1 MPATAF
7 HLSVVP
13 MSRSTGKSSVAKAA
27 YITGGKLADER
38 TGKLHDYTRRGGV
51 EAVLHAQLKDAPEWS
66 RDVAQAWNAV
76 EAVESRR
83 NSQTAKV
90 IDGLAFPHGIDAEAR
105 RRMLTDFTREEF
117 GRKGFIWTASIHTP
131 DKDGDERN
139 YHAHVMWNERP
150 LTAEGF
156 AKTKDRSATAFETR
170 EAALVAM
177 RERWAA
183 LSAKQ
188 LERAGLPLE
197 AERWRQ
203 GHLTLQAQAEL
214 ARARGDIEFAEECA
228 NREPTKHLGRATV
241 ALERKGIPTERGDAW
256 EATEARNDQRR
267 ALRQQGAALERE
279 ETRLAAKERRRAA
292 YAEQH
297 EQAAPQT
304 VRLYRG
310 VGANVWP
317 AREGEAVFFSTNIER
332 ARGFGTLH
340 FVDVTPAEFA
350 QMKCPHS
357 KRILEAE
364 PIAKDDYRIDDAA
377 ILNRLR
383 LLETSQP
390 APDMRSHRA
399 AKLAGLEDV
408 QTLRGLWRSADTAQ
422 TFLKAAQAE
431 GFRVAR
437 VTERDA
443 DQSKADAE
451 ATASRNA
458 GRRAPH
464 YDAGDLIAYN
474 RQGYGLRLDGATLDD
489 DKAHDRMTQAAAQ
502 PLPSLAEVRQAV
514 LNDWKAQQAAY
525 RRETRAE
532 QLGDRAHVQAIRLQ
546 WRSAESPQA
555 FIKGLHEQDYTVA
568 RVSQQCALQSQVD
581 AVAAEQLPAK
591 ERPPVYRQGE
601 LLAITRHGQTFRLDG
616 ATLADARAPER
627 LTQTAQ
633 TPLPTFQQARRA
645 IEQGKADRQAERDT
659 RAQAAPQSRARAP
672 QGKALGMARA
682 ALSGLVEFLFGWL
695 ADRKTP
701 RRSVFTT
708 PRRNLATEA
717 REASKRADKSLAGA
731 KDIEANYGHRL
742 LQLDPEIQDSLR
754 RAREAEQ
761 RKRRDDERDRER

>member
-76 EAVESRR
+76 EAVENRR

-105 RRMLTDFTREEF
+105 KRMLTDFMREQF
-117 GRKGFIWTASIHTP
+117 GRKGLLWTASIHAP
-131 DKDGDERN
+131 DKDGDQRN
-139 YHAHVMWNERP
+139 YHAHVMWSERP
-150 LTAEGF
+150 LTADGF
-156 AKTKDRSATAFETR
+156 AKNKDRSGTAYDTR

-197 AERWRQ
+197 AERWKHA
-203 GHLTLQAQAEL
+203 HLKLEEQ
-214 ARARGDIEFAEECA
+214 RAAAIQRGDNTYAEQLTD
-228 NREPTKHLGRATV
+228 REPTKHLGRATV
-241 ALERKGIPTERGDAW
+241 ALERKGIATERGGAW
-256 EATEARNDQRR
+256 EATEARNDARQ
-267 ALRQQGAALERE
+267 ALRQQAAALVRE
-279 ETRLAAKERRRAA
+279 ETRLAAKDERAAA
-292 YAEQH
+292 YAASHAKTEP
-297 EQAAPQT
+297 ET
-304 VRLYRG
+304 IRLYRG
-310 VGANVWP
+310 IGNNVTLD
-317 AREGEAVFFSTNIER
+317 GSLNLDGVFFSTNKDR
-332 ARGFGTLH
+332 AAAFGTLH
-340 FVDVTPAEFA
+340 FVDVSREELKRY
-350 QMKCPHS
+350 KCPHS
-357 KRILEAE
+357 AHVLLHE
-364 PIAKDDYRIDDAA
+364 PAAKDDYRIADPA
-377 ILNRLR
+377 ILGRLR
-383 LLETSQP
+383 PLATEHQRSQ
-390 APDMRSHRA
+390 RA

-422 TFLKAAQAE
+422 TFLKAAQIE
-431 GFRVAR
+431 GFRLAR

-443 DQSKADAE
+443 AQSKAEAE

-464 YDAGDLIAYN
+464 YGAGDLIAYN

-489 DKAHDRMTQAAAQ
+489 DKAHDRMAQAAAK

-514 LNDWKAQQAAY
+514 LEDWKAQQAAY

-555 FIKGLHEQDYTVA
+555 FIKGLREQGYTVA

-581 AVAAEQLPAK
+581 AVAAEKLPAK
-591 ERPPVYRQGE
+591 ERPSVYRQGE
-601 LLAITRHGQTFRLDG
+601 LLAMTHHGQTFRLDG
-616 ATLADARAPER
+616 ATLADARAPQR

-682 ALSGLVEFLFGWL
+682 AFSGLVEYLFGWL
-695 ADRKTP
+695 GDRKP
-701 RRSVFTT
+701 RQQRGKAEA

-731 KDIEANYGHRL
+731 RDIEANYGHRL

-761 RKRRDDERDRER
+761 RRRDDDERERER

>member
-1 MPATAF
+1 
-7 HLSVVP
+7 

-51 EAVLHAQLKDAPEWS
+51 ETVLHAQLKDAPEWS

-76 EAVESRR
+76 EAAETRK

-105 RRMLTDFTREEF
+105 KRMLTDFMREQF
-117 GRKGFIWTASIHTP
+117 GRKGLLWTASIHAP
-131 DKDGDERN
+131 DKDGDQRN
-139 YHAHVMWNERP
+139 YHAHVMWSERP
-150 LTAEGF
+150 LTAQGF
-156 AKTKDRSATAFETR
+156 AKNKDRSATAFETR

-197 AERWRQ
+197 AERWRH
-203 GHLTLQAQAEL
+203 GHLTLQEQEQL
-214 ARARGDIEFAEECA
+214 ARARGDMEFAERVA
-228 NREPTKHLGRATV
+228 DREPTKHLGRATV
-241 ALERKGIPTERGDAW
+241 ALERKGIATERGDAW
-256 EATEARNDQRR
+256 EATETRNDARQ
-267 ALRQQGAALERE
+267 ALRQQDAALRRE
-279 ETRLAAKERRRAA
+279 ETRLAAKE
-292 YAEQH
+292 
-297 EQAAPQT
+297 
-304 VRLYRG
+304 
-310 VGANVWP
+310 
-317 AREGEAVFFSTNIER
+317 ER
-332 ARGFGTLH
+332 ATEHQR
-340 FVDVTPAEFA
+340 
-350 QMKCPHS
+350 
-357 KRILEAE
+357 
-364 PIAKDDYRIDDAA
+364 
-377 ILNRLR
+377 
-383 LLETSQP
+383 SQ
-390 APDMRSHRA
+390 RA

-437 VTERDA
+437 VTGRDA

-489 DKAHDRMTQAAAQ
+489 DKAHDRMAQATAQ

-514 LNDWKAQQAAY
+514 LEDWKAQQAAY

-546 WRSAESPQA
+546 WRSADSPQA
-555 FIKGLHEQDYTVA
+555 FIKGLHEQGYTVA

-581 AVAAEQLPAK
+581 AVAAEKLPAK

-601 LLAITRHGQTFRLDG
+601 LLAMTQHGQTLRLDG

-659 RAQAAPQSRARAP
+659 RAKAAPQSRARAP

-682 ALSGLVEFLFGWL
+682 AFSGLVEFLFGWL

-701 RRSVFTT
+701 RRSVSTT

-761 RKRRDDERDRER
+761 RRRDDDERERER

>member
-1 MPATAF
+1 
-7 HLSVVP
+7 

-51 EAVLHAQLKDAPEWS
+51 ETVLHAQLKDAPEWS
-66 RDVAQAWNAV
+66 RDVAQSWNAV
-76 EAVESRR
+76 EAAETRK

-105 RRMLTDFTREEF
+105 KRMLTDFMREQF
-117 GRKGFIWTASIHTP
+117 GRKGLLWTASIHAP
-131 DKDGDERN
+131 DKDGDQRN
-139 YHAHVMWNERP
+139 YHAHVMWSERP
-150 LTAEGF
+150 LTAQGF
-156 AKTKDRSATAFETR
+156 AKNKDRSATAFETR

-197 AERWRQ
+197 AERWRH
-203 GHLTLQAQAEL
+203 GHLTLKEQEQL
-214 ARARGDIEFAEECA
+214 ARARGDMEFAERVA
-228 NREPTKHLGRATV
+228 DREPTKHLGRATV
-241 ALERKGIPTERGDAW
+241 ALERKGIATERGDAW
-256 EATEARNDQRR
+256 EATEARNDARQELRRQRHAVTQETARIEAKGQRAAEHQERQAQATEQRR
-267 ALRQQGAALERE
+267 SAQALRLG
-279 ETRLAAKERRRAA
+279 
-292 YAEQH
+292 
-297 EQAAPQT
+297 
-304 VRLYRG
+304 
-310 VGANVWP
+310 
-317 AREGEAVFFSTNIER
+317 
-332 ARGFGTLH
+332 
-340 FVDVTPAEFA
+340 
-350 QMKCPHS
+350 
-357 KRILEAE
+357 
-364 PIAKDDYRIDDAA
+364 
-377 ILNRLR
+377 
-383 LLETSQP
+383 
-390 APDMRSHRA
+390 
-399 AKLAGLEDV
+399 GLEDV
-408 QTLRGLWRSADTAQ
+408 QTLRGLWRSADSAQ

-489 DKAHDRMTQAAAQ
+489 DKAHDRMAQATAQ

-514 LNDWKAQQAAY
+514 LDDWKAQQAAY

-546 WRSAESPQA
+546 WRSADSPQA
-555 FIKGLHEQDYTVA
+555 FIKGLHEQGYTVA

-581 AVAAEQLPAK
+581 AVAAGKLPAK

-601 LLAITRHGQTFRLDG
+601 LLAMTQHGQTLRLDG

-682 ALSGLVEFLFGWL
+682 AFSGLVEFLFGWL

-701 RRSVFTT
+701 QRGKPMPRS
-708 PRRNLATEA
+708 RNLATEA

-731 KDIEANYGHRL
+731 KDVEANYGHRL

-754 RAREAEQ
+754 RTREAEQ
-761 RKRRDDERDRER
+761 RRRDDDERERER